1 MRRET
6 AIKDNSM
13 SLTLI
18 GKKRGMTRVF
28 CSKSGKNIPCT
39 VLEIQS
45 HLVLQSKSEETDGYE
60 AVKLAAF
67 ALSDAE
73 KRRARKPDLGQFKNG
88 LTPMKTLLESRGSF
102 DLKAGD
108 SVDSTYFS
116 VGSYVDVHGVTKGKG
131 HQGVVKRYGVACIAK
146 SHGSGPV
153 VRHIGSS
160 GSLTSHGRVQ
170 KGKRGSGQ
178 MGNAN
183 CCTQG
188 LEVLDIDKELGV
200 MVVKGAVPG
209 ANGGTIYVRNNIK
222 GKK

>member
-45 HLVLQSKSEETDGYE
+45 HLVLQSKTDESDGYK
-60 AVKLAAF
+60 AIKLAAF
-67 ALSDAE
+67 ALSDAD
-73 KRRARKPDLGQFKNG
+73 KRRAKKPHLGQFKDG
-88 LTPMKTLLESRGSF
+88 IAPMKTFVESRGSF
-102 DLKAGD
+102 DLKAGE
-108 SVDSTYFS
+108 SVNATYFE
-116 VGSYVDVHGVTKGKG
+116 VGAYVDVRGTTKGKG
-131 HQGVVKRYGVACIAK
+131 HQGVIKRFGVSSIHK
-146 SHGSGPV
+146 SHGAGPV
-153 VRHIGSS
+153 VRHLGSS

-170 KGKRGSGQ
+170 KGKKGSGQ
-178 MGNAN
+178 MGNDNRFAE
-183 CCTQG
+183 G

-200 MVVKGAVPG
+200 MVVKGSVPG
-209 ANGGTIYVRNNIK
+209 SNGGTIYVRNNIK